1 MRYEKKKSL
10 FITNDRFKT
19 DIYFNINLGC
29 PQRWALQEGIGAA
42 LIEKNSLICEMVK
55 ETRKRLNYDRDF
67 TVAVK
72 IRLHENIKYYLTNQN
87 KNVKRN

>member
-1 MRYEKKKSL
+1 MY
-10 FITNDRFKT
+10 
-19 DIYFNINLGC
+19 LGC

-55 ETRKRLNYDRDF
+55 ETRKRLNYDQDF

-72 IRLHENIKYYLTNQN
+72 IRLHENIKYYLTNKTN
-87 KNVKRN
+87 MFKKNIFFLLKIKSNH

>member
-1 MRYEKKKSL
+1 
-10 FITNDRFKT
+10 
-19 DIYFNINLGC
+19 
-29 PQRWALQEGIGAA
+29 
-42 LIEKNSLICEMVK
+42 MVK